1 MTAHPVPVVTL
12 DEVLPLQRGSGE
24 GPHIAVL
31 MSLNFPDLIESVAEL
46 VRRYG
51 RSALQYLEDNNARWT
66 FVDTS
71 GSLPAGL
78 DIEDFDGLLVLGG
91 GDVDSEI
98 YGVAGP
104 VPHEYGVD
112 VEADHF
118 SLDLIRAAID
128 TGAPTLGICRGS
140 QLMNVAFGGT
150 LIPDI
155 AETGTHHGE
164 HDGDLMIDEQVRIEP
179 DTRLAAIL
187 ATTTVVGKTGHHQAV
202 ESVAPIF
209 RVAAT
214 AHDGV
219 VEAIEHSS
227 SWAIGVQWHPEDR
240 EAKQDSASPLFAAFV
255 AECARRRRAD
265 RAS

>member
-1 MTAHPVPVVTL
+1 MTSVQVPVVTL
-12 DEVLPLQRGSGE
+12 EEILPLRRGSGQ
-24 GPHIAVL
+24 GPHIAVV

-66 FVDTS
+66 FFDTS
-71 GSLPAGL
+71 GALPAEVR
-78 DIEDFDGLLVLGG
+78 IEEFDGLLVLGG

-112 VEADHF
+112 LEADHF
-118 SLDLIRAAID
+118 SMDLIRAAIES
-128 TGAPTLGICRGS
+128 GAPTLGICRGS
-140 QLMNVAFGGT
+140 QLMNVTFGGT

-155 AETGTHHGE
+155 SETGTHHGE
-164 HDGDLMIDEQVRIEP
+164 HDGELMIDEQVVVQA
-179 DTRLAAIL
+179 DSRLAAIL
-187 ATTTVVGKTGHHQAV
+187 QTTTVVGKTGHHQAV
-202 ESVAPIF
+202 ESVAPVF

-219 VEAIEHSS
+219 VEAIEHSDQ
-227 SWAIGVQWHPEDR
+227 WAIGVQWHPEDT
-240 EAKQDSASPLFAAFV
+240 EAVQDSASPLFAAFV
-255 AECARRRRAD
+255 AECDSRRSL
-265 RAS
+265 AS